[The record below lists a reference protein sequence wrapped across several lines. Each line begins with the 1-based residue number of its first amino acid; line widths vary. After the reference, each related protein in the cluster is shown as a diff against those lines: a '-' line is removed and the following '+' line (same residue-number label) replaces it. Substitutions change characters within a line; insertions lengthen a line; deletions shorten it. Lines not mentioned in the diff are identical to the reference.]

1 MTSPLQSLGTL
12 AIDKREDF
20 YKLLEMLKAQ
30 GQRGFYIE
38 GKDEIEVIEIQWL
51 SRVFKPT
58 EGKLKGKGITRHG

>member
-1 MTSPLQSLGTL
+1 LTMQSLGTL

-51 SRVFKPT
+51 TRRFVSK
-58 EGKLKGKGITRHG
+58 EGKLKGKGIRRGQ